1 MQVQSGS
8 KSRSTT
14 PRFSAYRRPV
24 VRLRGAVL
32 MAVGGVILVPFIGCH
47 PSPGPDVVATVNG
60 KDIPRSDLDRAYQDV
75 RISQGPSPQEPS
87 PEQAKLM
94 RLSILRNLIDE
105 EIIQQRAA
113 KLNVAASDEDVN
125 ARLTDMK
132 APLTQEEFDKEL
144 KQRNET
150 LDDLKKQIRHQL
162 TKQKLLN
169 KEIES
174 KINITDAEIGTY
186 YTAHKAEWNF
196 IENMSHL
203 AWLVATTAPSQQTGN
218 LQNNK
223 ASGDADAKKKIT
235 GLHQK
240 LENGEAFDAL
250 AMQYSE
256 DPNTSSV
263 GGDRGPVPESALRTD
278 PEAYNE
284 ISKLKP
290 GQFTDVLPIYDGP
303 NPGHHIIGYAIYKLL
318 GREPAGQRDL
328 NDPRVQQIIR
338 QGLRENHA
346 QLLENAYIEML
357 RDDAKVHNYLADD
370 ILKEGAH

>member
-1 MQVQSGS
+1 LQVESGTN
-8 KSRSTT
+8 SRFTAIRIRAA
-14 PRFSAYRRPV
+14 RFPAYR
-24 VRLRGAVL
+24 LQGAVL
-32 MAVGGVILVPFIGCH
+32 IAVGGIILVPFAGCH
-47 PSPGPDVVATVNG
+47 RSPGPDVVATVNG
-60 KDIPRSDLDRAYQDV
+60 KDIPRGDLDRAYQSV
-75 RISQGPSPQEPS
+75 RITQGPSPQEPS
-87 PEQAKLM
+87 PEQASIM
-94 RLSILRNLIDE
+94 RLSILRTLIDE

-125 ARLTDMK
+125 ARLTEMK

-144 KQRNET
+144 KQRNWT
-150 LDDLKKQIRHQL
+150 LDDLKKDIRHQL

-174 KINITDAEIGTY
+174 KINITDAEIDNY
-186 YTAHKAEWNF
+186 YAAHKSEWNF
-196 IENMSHL
+196 IENQSHI
-203 AWLVATTAPSQQTGN
+203 AWIVATTAPAQQSGN

-223 ASGDADAKKKIT
+223 ASGDADAKKKIAT
-235 GLHQK
+235 LHQK

-250 AMQYSE
+250 AIQYSE
-256 DPNTSSV
+256 DPNTNSN
-263 GGDRGPVPESALRTD
+263 GGDRGLVPESALHTD
-278 PEAYNE
+278 PEAYTE

-290 GQFTDVLPIYDGP
+290 GQFTDVIPIYDSA
-303 NPGHHIIGYAIYKLL
+303 NPGHHVVGYAIYKLI

-328 NDPRVQQIIR
+328 HDPRVQQTIR

-370 ILKEGAH
+370 ILKEGAN

>member
-1 MQVQSGS
+1 LQVESTFT
-8 KSRSTT
+8 SRFPTFRFFI
-14 PRFSAYRRPV
+14 PRLPV
-24 VRLRGAVL
+24 SSVQGAVL
-32 MAVGGVILVPFIGCH
+32 ILVGSAMLVPFIGCH
-47 PSPGPDVVATVNG
+47 RSPGPDVVATVNG
-60 KDIPRSDLDRAYQDV
+60 KDIPRGDLDRAYQSL

-94 RLSILRNLIDE
+94 RLEVLRTLIDE

-125 ARLTDMK
+125 AKLTDMK

-150 LDDLKKQIRHQL
+150 LDDLKKEIRHQL

-174 KINITDAEIGTY
+174 KINITDAEISNY
-186 YTAHKAEWNF
+186 YAEHKAEWNF
-196 IENMSHL
+196 IENQFHL
-203 AWLVATTAPSQQTGN
+203 AWIVVTNAPAQQTGN

-223 ASGDADAKKKIT
+223 ASGDADAKKKIAI
-235 GLHQK
+235 LHQK
-240 LENGEAFDAL
+240 LESGEAFDAL

-256 DPNTSSV
+256 DQHTNSS
-263 GGDRGPVPESALRTD
+263 GGDQGLVPESAVRRD
-278 PEAYNE
+278 PESFNE

-290 GQFTDVLPIYDGP
+290 GQFTDVLPIYDP
-303 NPGHHIIGYAIYKLL
+303 ASPGHRIIGYAVYKLI

-328 NDPRVQQIIR
+328 NDPRIQQTIR
-338 QGLRENHA
+338 ERLRENHA
-346 QLLENAYIEML
+346 QLLENAYIEKL
-357 RDDAKVHNYLADD
+357 RDEAKVQNYLADD